1 MSDTAGASNTTV
13 ASTNTE
19 GTQKA
24 PVQIIM
30 GSRSDW
36 PIMQLALKPLDELKV
51 PYEASIVSAH
61 RTPGRLYDFC
71 QKSEGNGTKVII
83 AGAGGSA
90 HLAGMAAAMTWLP
103 VIAVPIPS
111 KYLKGVDSLL
121 SMVQMPKGVAVAT
134 QAIGEAGAFNAG
146 LLASQMLALEDPELQ
161 TRLIAWRQAQTDSVL
176 ESVE

>member
-1 MSDTAGASNTTV
+1 MS
-13 ASTNTE
+13 
-19 GTQKA
+19 KA
-24 PVQIIM
+24 PVQVIM

-36 PIMQLALKPLDELKV
+36 PVMQTAIKPLEDLQV

-61 RTPGRLYDFC
+61 RTPDRLYQFC
-71 QKSEGNGTKVII
+71 KDSETNGTKVII

-103 VIAVPIPS
+103 VIAVPMPS

-146 LLASQMLALEDPELQ
+146 LLASQMLALSDPELQ
-161 TRLIAWRQAQTDSVL
+161 KRLIEWRKNQTDSVA
-176 ESVE
+176 EEVE

>member
-1 MSDTAGASNTTV
+1 MT
-13 ASTNTE
+13 
-19 GTQKA
+19 KA

-36 PIMQLALKPLDELKV
+36 PILKTAITPLDALEV

-61 RTPGRLYDFC
+61 RTPDRLYNFC
-71 QKSEGNGTKVII
+71 KDSENNGTKVII
-83 AGAGGSA
+83 AGAGGAA

-146 LLASQMLALEDPELQ
+146 LIASQMLALSDPDLRA
-161 TRLIAWRQAQTDSVL
+161 RLIEWRKAQTDSVA
-176 ESVE
+176 EDVE

>member
-1 MSDTAGASNTTV
+1 MS
-13 ASTNTE
+13 
-19 GTQKA
+19 KA

-36 PIMQLALKPLDELKV
+36 PVMQTAVKPLDDLKV
-51 PYEASIVSAH
+51 PYEAQIVSAH
-61 RTPGRLYDFC
+61 RTPDRLYQFC
-71 QKSEGNGTKVII
+71 KASETNGTKVII

-90 HLAGMAAAMTWLP
+90 HLAGMAAAMTWIP

-146 LLASQMLALEDPELQ
+146 LLASQMLALSDVDLQ
-161 TRLIAWRQAQTDSVL
+161 ARLIEWRAQQTASVA
-176 ESVE
+176 EDVE

>member
-1 MSDTAGASNTTV
+1 MS
-13 ASTNTE
+13 
-19 GTQKA
+19 KA

-36 PIMQLALKPLDELKV
+36 PVMQLALTPLQELKV
-51 PYEASIVSAH
+51 AYETQVVSAH
-61 RTPGRLYDFC
+61 RTPGRLYEFC
-71 QKSEGNGTKVII
+71 QASQTNGTKVII

-103 VIAVPIPS
+103 VIAVPMPS

-121 SMVQMPKGVAVAT
+121 SMVQMPKGIAVAT

-146 LLASQMLALEDPELQ
+146 LLACQMLALSDPELQ
-161 TRLIAWRQAQTDSVL
+161 KRLMAWRSAQTNSVA
-176 ESVE
+176 ETVE

>member
-1 MSDTAGASNTTV
+1 
-13 ASTNTE
+13 
-19 GTQKA
+19 
-24 PVQIIM
+24 
-30 GSRSDW
+30 
-36 PIMQLALKPLDELKV
+36 MQLALEPLDDLQV
-51 PYEASIVSAH
+51 AYDTQVVSAH
-61 RTPGRLYDFC
+61 RTPHRLVDFC
-71 QKSEGNGTKVII
+71 RQSESDGTKIII

-146 LLASQMLALEDPELQ
+146 LLACQMLALADPALQ
-161 TRLIAWRQAQTDSVL
+161 KRLITWREAQTSSVAL
-176 ESVE
+176 SVTEDLK

>member
-1 MSDTAGASNTTV
+1 
-13 ASTNTE
+13 
-19 GTQKA
+19 
-24 PVQIIM
+24 M

-36 PIMQLALKPLDELKV
+36 PIMKTALTPLDALQV
-51 PYEASIVSAH
+51 PYETQIVSAH
-61 RTPGRLYDFC
+61 RTPDRLYQFC
-71 QKSEGNGTKVII
+71 KDSETNGSKVII

-146 LLASQMLALEDPELQ
+146 LIASQMLALSDPDLQ
-161 TRLIAWRQAQTDSVL
+161 QRLIAWRAEQTDSVA

>member
-1 MSDTAGASNTTV
+1 MSSNT
-13 ASTNTE
+13 A
-19 GTQKA
+19 KA

-36 PIMQLALKPLDELKV
+36 PIMQNALTPLDALQV
-51 PYEASIVSAH
+51 PYETQIVSAH
-61 RTPGRLYDFC
+61 RTPDRLYQFC
-71 QKSEGNGTKVII
+71 KDSETNGTKVII

-146 LLASQMLALEDPELQ
+146 LIASQMLALSDPELQ
-161 TRLIAWRQAQTDSVL
+161 KRLIAWRAEQTDSVA

>member
-1 MSDTAGASNTTV
+1 MSEAS
-13 ASTNTE
+13 
-19 GTQKA
+19 KA

-36 PIMQLALKPLDELKV
+36 PIMQTALKPLDELKV
-51 PYEASIVSAH
+51 AYETQIVSAH
-61 RTPGRLYDFC
+61 RTPGRLYEFC
-71 QKSEGNGTKVII
+71 KASETNGTKVII

-90 HLAGMAAAMTWLP
+90 HLAGMAAAMTWVP

-146 LLASQMLALEDPELQ
+146 LLAAQMLALSDSDLQ
-161 TRLIAWRQAQTDSVL
+161 ARLMAWRGAQTASVA
-176 ESVE
+176 EEVE